1 MIVNTAK
8 KSAAGTTRII
18 RAARIAPA
26 ATERVEMLTFRSFL
40 EFTEKHKFVD
50 REAEW
55 KALRA
60 KYGQDNVYGVN
71 GMWTPTSVTTKAK
84 VHANE
89 KYWDKFMTAKQNEHD
104 PEKAAGKNRQ

>member
-1 MIVNTAK
+1 VNTAQK
-8 KSAAGTTRII
+8 NAAAALKTTLAVRF
-18 RAARIAPA
+18 APVA
-26 ATERVEMLTFRSFL
+26 IKELKMLTFSTYL

-60 KYGQDNVYGVN
+60 KYGKDNVYGVN
-71 GMWTPTSVTTKAK
+71 GMWTPTSTTTKSK

-89 KYWDKFMTAKQNEHD
+89 KYWDKFMTAKQNNHD
-104 PEKAAGKNRQ
+104 PERAAGKNS